1 MSSHQANKDKPRA
14 QKCRHFCFSFDTHN
28 FCPTC
33 REAGKGDDPCVTFE
47 TPCEICTSFT
57 DEQLQ
62 KIQNR
67 KRYLKKQKATTS
79 SKDELDLLGE
89 GDGDSF
95 TGSNADLE
103 CAADSLFTSPPRPQ
117 PLAFSS
123 LSLKTPAKT
132 IPPTPGTALQNKIQ
146 KNLEKSLGAS
156 LNIHLQQQMGTFQA
170 SMLEAFQSLREE
182 LAAKQ
187 KVEVESSLPA
197 SKPGLS
203 SSTAAPLDL
212 PPPRSGTN
220 IPSEDM
226 DVDFGPAIPPRLVSA
241 QPSSDQYVAPSEGHP
256 EEVSYSHKKQSHRQ
270 PVDPSSASDQ
280 LNEDSDEPRIPSSRS
295 KKHSDKSKHKS
306 RSRYVSF
313 TSEEEHSPETRHR
326 SSKPSRAQPSGVAS
340 DQDLPQHDP
349 DPPCY
354 REVALSDMP
363 SQYSEEVDTFRRI
376 LSLPDPRES
385 MPRSSTS
392 VLGLDDEK
400 GRQELRPRGPSSILP
415 LSSVIKDAFDK
426 FQHDFKAANLSE
438 GKYVR
443 PPPSTSKWYK
453 VGQPTFQDKIQELN
467 TDFAKICITPRPSG
481 PPVARVPLPVLKEL
495 ELQARQNIST
505 LSFTAAFAKT
515 SSSCNASLEKCQ
527 HSIKSTVKK
536 IKSQIQ
542 KGANPEKAAKRGY
555 EEVADYLD
563 FWNKTVLVQHRA
575 LTCLSKSLAHILQRE
590 LYSMANTGLLRREAE
605 MTLLHPQLGETR
617 RQELR
622 NSSFWGPSFSKK
634 APQKILRV
642 LHPTRISPFV
652 VPTRKEAPTG
662 NAPMGAIPLKAVTSP
677 FPREEENPTSEAS
690 GVVFDPTIEEGG
702 VETPLPNDSSK
713 ASLSPPVGGRLRSF
727 RRDWLTKKCSQNV
740 LNIITN
746 GYVLP
751 FRSKPNLIRF
761 PLILSEYKAQ
771 QKDQALATCIQSLLS
786 KNAIERVDN
795 VKSLGFY
802 SRLFLVPK
810 PHQRWRPVIDLSR
823 LNTFLHVD
831 QSIRTSLIPG
841 EWVASI
847 DLSDA
852 YLHIPIHP
860 SSRKYLRFCYKAQ
873 VFQFTS
879 LPFGLATAPQV
890 FTMIVKEV
898 KLMALSRGLRIHQYL
913 DDWLIRSQSQEEAQ
927 VNTQAVVELTQ
938 SLGWI
943 INQEK
948 SELKPTQVFSFVGY
962 EYHLDS
968 ALVKP
973 TQERWLKLQDLILQL
988 KSKRVLTARCL
999 MSLIGLLAST
1009 EKMVP
1014 EGRLHMRPFQ
1024 FHLKEHW
1031 RYPQSLDNLLPWT
1044 EAIAAHL
1051 DWWQN
1056 PSNVMKGADLHPK
1069 DHNIQLFT
1077 DASNEG
1083 WGAHLDQNFTKGL
1096 WSDREKR
1103 LHINVLE
1110 LKAVSL
1116 ALRDFKDQCQNQTVL
1131 VATDNSTVVAYINK
1145 QGGTHSAEMCA
1156 LLWKIMTWCH
1166 HYHITLKARH
1176 IPGCLNVMA
1185 DLLSRSNQVQSTEW
1199 SLHPQVFKQI
1209 CQKWFTPHVDLFATH
1224 LNHKLPL

>member
-1 MSSHQANKDKPRA
+1 MSLHQANKDKPRA

-47 TPCEICTSFT
+47 TPCKICTSFT

-62 KIQNR
+62 KISNR

-95 TGSNADLE
+95 TGSNVDLE

-146 KNLEKSLGAS
+146 KNIEKSLGDS

-187 KVEVESSLPA
+187 KVEVESSLLA
-197 SKPGLS
+197 SKPGLPS
-203 SSTAAPLDL
+203 NTAAPLDL

-220 IPSEDM
+220 IPSEAM
-226 DVDFGPAIPPRLVSA
+226 DVDYGPALPPRLVST
-241 QPSSDQYVAPSEGHP
+241 QLSSDQYVAPSEGHP
-256 EEVSYSHKKQSHRQ
+256 EEVSYSHKKQSHKQ

-280 LNEDSDEPRIPSSRS
+280 LIEDSDEPRIPSSRS

-313 TSEEEHSPETRHR
+313 SSEEDHSPVARHR

-349 DPPCY
+349 DPPYY

-392 VLGLDDEK
+392 VLGVDDEK

-438 GKYVR
+438 GKYVK

-505 LSFTAAFAKT
+505 LNFTAAFAKT

-622 NSSFWGPSFSKK
+622 NSSFWGPSLFESQLVKEGEDFLLKKGTSKDSQGF
-634 APQKILRV
+634 APY
-642 LHPTRISPFV
+642 
-652 VPTRKEAPTG
+652 
-662 NAPMGAIPLKAVTSP
+662 
-677 FPREEENPTSEAS
+677 
-690 GVVFDPTIEEGG
+690 
-702 VETPLPNDSSK
+702 
-713 ASLSPPVGGRLRSF
+713 
-727 RRDWLTKKCSQNV
+727 QNK
-740 LNIITN
+740 
-746 GYVLP
+746 P
-751 FRSKPNLIRF
+751 FRGPHKKRGSYRKRPYGGNTSQSSNQSF
-761 PLILSEYKAQ
+761 PLG
-771 QKDQALATCIQSLLS
+771 
-786 KNAIERVDN
+786 RG
-795 VKSLGFY
+795 KSNFRG
-802 SRLFLVPK
+802 
-810 PHQRWRPVIDLSR
+810 
-823 LNTFLHVD
+823 
-831 QSIRTSLIPG
+831 
-841 EWVASI
+841 
-847 DLSDA
+847 
-852 YLHIPIHP
+852 
-860 SSRKYLRFCYKAQ
+860 
-873 VFQFTS
+873 
-879 LPFGLATAPQV
+879 
-890 FTMIVKEV
+890 
-898 KLMALSRGLRIHQYL
+898 SRGRFRPHN
-913 DDWLIRSQSQEEAQ
+913 R
-927 VNTQAVVELTQ
+927 
-938 SLGWI
+938 
-943 INQEK
+943 
-948 SELKPTQVFSFVGY
+948 
-962 EYHLDS
+962 
-968 ALVKP
+968 
-973 TQERWLKLQDLILQL
+973 
-988 KSKRVLTARCL
+988 
-999 MSLIGLLAST
+999 
-1009 EKMVP
+1009 
-1014 EGRLHMRPFQ
+1014 GRGRGNPP
-1024 FHLKEHW
+1024 
-1031 RYPQSLDNLLPWT
+1031 PQ
-1044 EAIAAHL
+1044 
-1051 DWWQN
+1051 
-1056 PSNVMKGADLHPK
+1056 
-1069 DHNIQLFT
+1069 
-1077 DASNEG
+1077 
-1083 WGAHLDQNFTKGL
+1083 
-1096 WSDREKR
+1096 
-1103 LHINVLE
+1103 
-1110 LKAVSL
+1110 
-1116 ALRDFKDQCQNQTVL
+1116 
-1131 VATDNSTVVAYINK
+1131 
-1145 QGGTHSAEMCA
+1145 
-1156 LLWKIMTWCH
+1156 
-1166 HYHITLKARH
+1166 
-1176 IPGCLNVMA
+1176 
-1185 DLLSRSNQVQSTEW
+1185 
-1199 SLHPQVFKQI
+1199 
-1209 CQKWFTPHVDLFATH
+1209 
-1224 LNHKLPL
+1224 